1 MSELK
6 FTGFNTKLC
15 GNAKNLRHSM
25 TVEERHLWY
34 DFLRNYP
41 VRFRRQRPISG
52 FIADFYC
59 EEANLV
65 IELDGSQHYTEEGKA
80 YDAERTAILEGL
92 GLKVL
97 RFSNSDIDRNFRS
110 VCEYIDLQVNL
121 SNKIQAGKQEN
132 TTNEI

>member
-1 MSELK
+1 MKPKYRNDLIPIARALRK
-6 FTGFNTKLC
+6 
-15 GNAKNLRHSM
+15 NATPQEN
-25 TVEERHLWY
+25 HLWY

-41 VRFRRQRPISG
+41 VRFRRQRPIDR

-65 IELDGSQHYTEEGKA
+65 IELDGSQHYTEQGKA

-110 VCEYIDLQVNL
+110 VREYIDLQVKGRTL
-121 SNKIQAGKQEN
+121 HD
-132 TTNEI
+132 